1 MGATRPLS
9 DAFLRTRAEA
19 SSEIVDEGA
28 LERVLANAVA
38 RARAAWPELPLAG
51 ERFASFLGD
60 RVSPDEIEAAPVE
73 DLWAA
78 CACDVRPD
86 EATDAG
92 DPARA
97 RAIAAVEARYFPDV
111 EAALRKMGTHA
122 SRIDELKQVLRHHL
136 FVGDPAA
143 GTPPRIA
150 DYRGTGDLRGWL
162 RVTAT
167 RAALKLIRRD
177 ARDVPADDVLLEA
190 SAAHDDPELSYM
202 KQAYRA
208 AFKEAFQEA
217 LESLSPRER
226 LLLKQQVVD
235 GLSIDELGALYQA
248 HRATAARWLS
258 SAREKLLSRTK
269 RIFMMHARI
278 SAEECESIMRLV
290 RSQLD
295 VSIHRR
301 LSGAA

>member
-9 DAFLRTRAEA
+9 GAFLRARAEP
-19 SSEIVDEGA
+19 SSEIVDEDA
-28 LERVLANAVA
+28 LERALADAVA

-51 ERFASFLGD
+51 ERFAAFLGE
-60 RVSPDEIEAAPVE
+60 RVSPDGIEAAPLE

-78 CACDVRPD
+78 CACDVRLD
-86 EATDAG
+86 EADAG
-92 DPARA
+92 APARA
-97 RAIAAVEARYFPDV
+97 RAVAAVEARYFPDV
-111 EAALRKMGTHA
+111 EAALRKMGAHA
-122 SRIDELKQVLRHHL
+122 SRIDELKQMLRHHL
-136 FVGDPAA
+136 FVGDPAT

-177 ARDVPADDVLLEA
+177 SRDVPADDVLLEA
-190 SAAHDDPELSYM
+190 SAAQDDPELSYM

>member
-9 DAFLRTRAEA
+9 GAFLRARAEP
-19 SSEIVDEGA
+19 SSEIVDEDA
-28 LERVLANAVA
+28 LERALADAVA

-51 ERFASFLGD
+51 ERFAAFLGE
-60 RVSPDEIEAAPVE
+60 RVSPDGIELAPLE

-78 CACDVRPD
+78 CACDVRLD
-86 EATDAG
+86 EADTGAS
-92 DPARA
+92 ARA
-97 RAIAAVEARYFPDV
+97 RAVAAVEARYFPDV
-111 EAALRKMGTHA
+111 EAALRKMGAHA
-122 SRIDELKQVLRHHL
+122 SRIDELKQMLRHHL
-136 FVGDPAA
+136 FVGDPAT

-177 ARDVPADDVLLEA
+177 SRDVPADDVLLEA
-190 SAAHDDPELSYM
+190 SAAQDDPELSYM